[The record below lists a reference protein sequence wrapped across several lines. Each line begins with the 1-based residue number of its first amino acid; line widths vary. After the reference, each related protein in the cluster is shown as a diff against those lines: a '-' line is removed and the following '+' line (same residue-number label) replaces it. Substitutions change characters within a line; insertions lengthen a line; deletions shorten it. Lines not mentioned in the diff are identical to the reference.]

1 MHRMRLLRGLLP
13 PRRYH
18 DEVTEPEDSSHDTG
32 TVAHFGIISLMS
44 PARGAAGESA
54 GNAG

>member
-1 MHRMRLLRGLLP
+1 MRLLRGLLP